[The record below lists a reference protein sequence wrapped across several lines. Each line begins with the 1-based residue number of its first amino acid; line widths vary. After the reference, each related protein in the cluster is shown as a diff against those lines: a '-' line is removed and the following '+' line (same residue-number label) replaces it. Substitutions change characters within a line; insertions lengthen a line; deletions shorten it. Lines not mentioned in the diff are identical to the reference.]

1 VLVVSIMANSL
12 RPDGHIA
19 RQTPLSVGFSRQ
31 DTEVGCLAF
40 LHGIIPTQELNQS
53 LKFPALDKEN
63 HEKPLTAG
71 TRTSSLGLIQNHT
84 AGLGC
89 PQLSNCLSAELEGLV
104 AYLFTDSYS
113 QILTVCLE
121 RQ

>member
-1 VLVVSIMANSL
+1 MLFQVSYKYWLTQHLLNIDFTHKTIELENCEFW
-12 RPDGHIA
+12 
-19 RQTPLSVGFSRQ
+19 PL
-31 DTEVGCLAF
+31 DE
-40 LHGIIPTQELNQS
+40 
-53 LKFPALDKEN
+53 EN

-71 TRTSSLGLIQNHT
+71 TRPSSLGLIQNHT

-89 PQLSNCLSAELEGLV
+89 PQLSNCVSAGLEGLV

-113 QILTVCLE
+113 QMLTVCLE

>member
-1 VLVVSIMANSL
+1 MDKIMCHLQVLY
-12 RPDGHIA
+12 
-19 RQTPLSVGFSRQ
+19 
-31 DTEVGCLAF
+31 
-40 LHGIIPTQELNQS
+40 QS
-53 LKFPALDKEN
+53 LKSPALDEEN

-71 TRTSSLGLIQNHT
+71 TRPSSLGLIQNHT

-89 PQLSNCLSAELEGLV
+89 PQLSNCVSAGLEGLV

-113 QILTVCLE
+113 QMLTVCLE